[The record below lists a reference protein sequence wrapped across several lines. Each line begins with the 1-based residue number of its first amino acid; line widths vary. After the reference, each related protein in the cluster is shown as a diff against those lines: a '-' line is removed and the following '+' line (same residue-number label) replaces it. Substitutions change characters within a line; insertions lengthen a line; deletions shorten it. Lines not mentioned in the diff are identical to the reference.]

1 MLSILPET
9 RILKNVKTIAATI
22 FIAIVVSVVTP
33 LVARAGIPVNTTDN
47 LLKQVGGTVY
57 INKNIDWEHC
67 AQYYSNGSWHNVSDL
82 KPANPSSQDGDPVDL
97 GNGWKMRW
105 LHQYY
110 TGVYAVYRAP
120 DNGKVTLSGSTWPGF
135 KLRFNNIGY
144 TTSGEKIDSIVEYNS
159 VHAWQLDAVGLK
171 EPDFICPFHLGD
183 HFGPAAAAV
192 ANSYPL
198 TMSGQ
203 GSSLYDTGIK
213 VNFTTTLVK
222 TGTDTQIDS
231 SNEFNVRYWD
241 IDQPIHHAKDK
252 AFPRINDFTH
262 PGREGMGF
270 VSGYKSALISKVS
283 TTKVETDANGVT
295 WIKSGKKDDSKV
307 PSEFSTTVAKAS
319 PKFVTEWTGEGCD
332 AGIGYDS
339 EVTIYPEWPDPVKSP
354 ERQIHE
360 RGEIATFDVT
370 EKFPYVADSNKAS
383 YIEMSDTLD
392 KALDASKATVQ
403 VLKKGVNDTDYTD
416 VTDNWTI
423 SVSGQTVTAVAKNT
437 GHGYAEGEHIFRIT
451 APVSESTDLGQYET
465 EEIDGKTYW
474 KVPNRASVR
483 VNSNTSI
490 TNTVHVFVPYKAK
503 GTARFEAVKKLE
515 GGALKEGQ
523 FTFTLKDSSG
533 TVIDTQKNDASGGV
547 TFKEIPYTQEDI
559 GKTYTYTIEEVPGS
573 ELGYTYDTHKETV
586 TVEVKD
592 NKDGTLNIVT
602 TYASGFPVFKNKYQ
616 TLVPLT
622 VIKKSTDGTLLSGA
636 EFTLYKDDGN
646 GTFDANDQPATIYSD
661 KELTKLIPG
670 AVVTTDASGEAHY
683 FGLVPGT
690 TYWLK
695 ETKAPTGYNLDT
707 TVHMISVSS
716 DGKVSTKDSSGT
728 TAALPLKDGIASI
741 TIADEPIPALP
752 LTAGAGVAGLLAI
765 GSILIAGGGGI
776 ALFRRRN

>member
-33 LVARAGIPVNTTDN
+33 LVARATVPVNTTDN
-47 LLKQVGGTVY
+47 LLQHVGGTVY

-67 AQYYSNGSWHNVSDL
+67 TQYYSNGSWHNISDL
-82 KPANPSSQDGDPVDL
+82 KPANPSTQDGTPADMD
-97 GNGWKMRW
+97 GGWKIRW
-105 LHQYY
+105 DHLYY
-110 TGVYAVYRAP
+110 KGVFMVYRAP
-120 DNGKVTLSGSTWPGF
+120 DNGKVTYAGSTWPGF

-144 TTSGEKIDSIVEYNS
+144 TTSGESIDSIVEFHQ
-159 VHAWQLDAVGLK
+159 VHAWQFDGPGLK
-171 EPDFICPFHLGD
+171 EPEFVGLFHIGD
-183 HFGPAAAAV
+183 RFGPAAAAV
-192 ANSYPL
+192 ALKHINSSQYD
-198 TMSGQ
+198 
-203 GSSLYDTGIK
+203 SSTPYDTA
-213 VNFTTTLVK
+213 VQSSFTTTLVK
-222 TGTDTQIDS
+222 SGTDTQLPSDT
-231 SNEFNVRYWD
+231 EFDVTYWD
-241 IDQPIHHAKDK
+241 IDQPVHHSQTHGI
-252 AFPRINDFTH
+252 PRIFDFKH
-262 PGREGMGF
+262 PNREGMGLGA
-270 VSGYKSALISKVS
+270 GYSSALIGDKSTLKVS
-283 TTKVETDANGVT
+283 DESGVT
-295 WIKSGKKDDSKV
+295 WLRSGKQDDSKV
-307 PSEFSTTVAKAS
+307 PDDISTVVAKAGS
-319 PKFVTEWTGEGCD
+319 KFTTYWTGEGCET
-332 AGIGYDS
+332 GLGYDS
-339 EVTIYPEWPDPVKSP
+339 TVTVYPEWPDPVKSP

-616 TLVPLT
+616 PLVPLT
-622 VIKKSTDGTLLSGA
+622 VIKKSTDGTLLAGA

-695 ETKAPTGYNLDT
+695 ETKAPTGYNLDA

-716 DGKVSTKDSSGT
+716 DGKISTKDSSGT
-728 TAALPLKDGIASI
+728 TAALPLKDGVASI